1 MNGCEETGWNYH
13 YSDGWCGRK
22 LMYKAGDPECIQFS
36 IDQVS
41 GNVEKIRHQLNY
53 NTDLAVGT
61 NENILKTG
69 AAVQN
74 QLAQVERKVDVALR
88 RKRHKKVGSQI
99 STASTGDISLV
110 STFDDGEQEIVPFI
124 INIKGELQ
132 IAKIC
137 FPDMERKL
145 QYFAVGFPDNGMMI
159 ILDQKQI
166 RPSNLYREFIAAGVQ
181 FNPTLRKTQIEEA
194 LFCTIAPR
202 ARYTQQQFLIPA
214 KNGWYNGK
222 FYTQDD
228 TCRGLELLPLLRK
241 RMVQAELTAEEIN
254 LYFAE
259 MRQIISPQNRI
270 LITLTPFAGL
280 LGSMLREGGFKGNIC
295 LNIIEAKKGIKQIIC
310 SWLQVYERE
319 TLFPNRVV
327 TAQSKNEKGMQE
339 IRDGVLVW
347 DGTCEEGSSYEKSTI
362 HSNLA
367 KLVQITTGERATME
381 GASGRNSIA
390 TVLITS
396 EFLRYRGVFNLV
408 FDEGFCDENEIH
420 RHFVKSQAMDAVL
433 ISFVKYAEKN
443 QDKIRK
449 LIDGRKKKA
458 DESLGLLKIVY
469 EIARRFWQSCGI
481 DFDHELGVPDISK
494 IENLFFE
501 NTDMDNFIDNF
512 VKAIRQN
519 ISLFQICPKRY
530 GGEYRKFA
538 IVYDDLFLWFP
549 VAVLKKIVS
558 MSGLLPDLSRILLN
572 LKQTEQLICDTEGFS
587 RKLQIGGK
595 RGEYYQIRR
604 EFFNKT
610 GSAEIVELGKREN

>member
-1 MNGCEETGWNYH
+1 MNNYYTGNN
-13 YSDGWCGRK
+13 CGYTAEGNASNM
-22 LMYKAGDPECIQFS
+22 LMQKVGDPKFIQMS
-36 IDQVS
+36 LDELNERVTGVS
-41 GNVEKIRHQLNY
+41 NQIAE
-53 NTDLAVGT
+53 NTVFTAGT
-61 NENILKTG
+61 NETVLKTG
-69 AAVQN
+69 VAVKN
-74 QLAQVERKVDVALR
+74 QIAQVEKKIDVALR
-88 RKRHKKVGSQI
+88 KKRHKKVGSQI
-99 STASTGDISLV
+99 AIMATGEISLV

-124 INIKGELQ
+124 INIKGEIQ

-137 FPDMERKL
+137 FPDLEQKM
-145 QYFAVGFPDNGMMI
+145 QFFSVGFPGNGRMF
-159 ILDQKQI
+159 ILEEKQI
-166 RPSNLYREFIAAGVQ
+166 KPRTLYLEFVAAGVI
-181 FNPTLRKTQIEEA
+181 FNPALSKKQIEDA
-194 LFCTIAPR
+194 LFGAIAPR
-202 ARYTQQQFLIPA
+202 ARYTQQQYLIPA

-222 FYTQDD
+222 FFMKDD

-259 MRQIISPQNRI
+259 MRQISSPQNRI

-367 KLVQITTGERATME
+367 KLAQITTGERAMME

-396 EFLRYRGVFNLV
+396 EFLRFRGVFHLV
-408 FDEGFCDENEIH
+408 FDEDFCDENEIH
-420 RHFVKSQAMDAVL
+420 RHFVKSRAMDAVL

-458 DESLGLLKIVY
+458 DESLSLLKIVY

-481 DFDHELGVPDISK
+481 DFNHELGVLDISMV
-494 IENLFFE
+494 ENLLFE
-501 NTDMDNFIDNF
+501 NTDMDNFMDNF
-512 VKAIRQN
+512 VKTIRQN

-538 IVYDDLFLWFP
+538 IVYDDSFLWFP

-558 MSGLLPDLSRILLN
+558 MAGLLPDLSRILLN